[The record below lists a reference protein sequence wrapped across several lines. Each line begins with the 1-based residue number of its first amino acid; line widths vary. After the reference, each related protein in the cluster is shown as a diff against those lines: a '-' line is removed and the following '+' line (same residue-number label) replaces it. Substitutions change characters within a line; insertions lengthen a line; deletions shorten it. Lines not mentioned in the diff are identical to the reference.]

1 MKWPVVTERLF
12 NQIRRQISA
21 AAAFFQG
28 MAFELI
34 HHPAGEGH
42 IDPLRASGIG
52 NLGTGGG
59 WSLV

>member
-1 MKWPVVTERLF
+1 MTERLF
-12 NQIRRQISA
+12 NQIGRQISA
-21 AAAFFQG
+21 APTFLQG